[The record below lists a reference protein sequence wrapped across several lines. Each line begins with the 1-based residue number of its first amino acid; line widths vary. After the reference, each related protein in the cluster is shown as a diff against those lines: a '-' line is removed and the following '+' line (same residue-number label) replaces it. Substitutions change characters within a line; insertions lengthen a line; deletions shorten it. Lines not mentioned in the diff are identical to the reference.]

1 MQKTN
6 YKKRIT
12 GIVGLL
18 ISVIL
23 IIYFSDLI
31 FFLIDFGEKYLS
43 SDNHIVPDSVLKIK
57 SIIIYFILLTIALSV
72 LFILNLTRKIHLFLN
87 TFFQTNKAIKFFL
100 TDDICSKKRLSLY
113 ILVIGTMFA
122 FFLFLYL
129 LIFGQPSKEGPME
142 KYSSLLFLFS
152 AIILIISITRINR
165 MLYSSVTQ
173 KKTIL
178 SLLAISGIL
187 LLIFGEEINW
197 GQRVFSWDSFGVFN
211 EYNYQYET
219 NVHNFFNP
227 LFNFIYPTVG
237 ISSFL
242 VLFFIWFFP
251 KKRKTYLFNLFSP
264 HPSLFFLAFI
274 MACSSISRG
283 SEIFEELLAIFG
295 LLYSFRI
302 FMCLSSPKIDLY
314 SQEKYVL

>member
-6 YKKRIT
+6 YKKRII
-12 GIVGLL
+12 GVVGLL

-23 IIYFSDLI
+23 IICFSDLI
-31 FFLIDFGEKYLS
+31 VFLIDYAERNLS
-43 SDNHIVPDSVLKIK
+43 PDNHIEPTTVLKIE
-57 SIIIYFILLTIALSV
+57 IIIINFILLTLALSV
-72 LFILNLTRKIHLFLN
+72 LFILNLTRKILLFLN
-87 TFFQTNKAIKFFL
+87 TIFQADKAIKFFL

-113 ILVIGTMFA
+113 IFVIGTMFA
-122 FFLFLYL
+122 FILGLYL
-129 LIFGQPSKEGPME
+129 SLFGQPSHEGPME

-165 MLYSSVTQ
+165 MLYSSGTR

-178 SLLAISGIL
+178 SLIAVSGTL
-187 LLIFGEEINW
+187 LLIFGEEISW
-197 GQRVFSWDSFGVFN
+197 GQRVFSWDTFGVFN
-211 EYNYQYET
+211 EYNFSHET

-227 LFNFIYPTVG
+227 FFGFIYPMVG
-237 ISSFL
+237 TSSFL

-251 KKRKTYLFNLFSP
+251 KKRKTYLFNLFFP

-274 MACSSISRG
+274 MACSSFYG
-283 SEIFEELLAIFG
+283 HGEIFEELLAIFG

-302 FMCLSSPKIDLY
+302 FMCLSFPKIDLY
-314 SQEKYVL
+314 SQV